1 MSFQEHAIDDN
12 LAEKEDEF
20 GGFGIVI
27 NGHSLVNIISC
38 EDFEILL
45 CVVGAFTI
53 IINNH
58 YNIY

>member
-27 NGHSLVNIISC
+27 NGHSLVNIILC
-38 EDFEILL
+38 EGFEIFL